1 MVKDST
7 VLLLWLGFHP
17 WPKNFCMPWE
27 KPKKK
32 KKRMKAVQR
41 HTGTEHYV
49 TTEAKTEEMQ
59 LRDKESQGLMVTPEA

>member
-1 MVKDST
+1 MAWVPSLAQE
-7 VLLLWLGFHP
+7 LLYAMGTA
-17 WPKNFCMPWE
+17 
-27 KPKKK
+27 KKK

>member
-1 MVKDST
+1 
-7 VLLLWLGFHP
+7 
-17 WPKNFCMPWE
+17 
-27 KPKKK
+27 
-32 KKRMKAVQR
+32 MKAVQR